1 MEDMSY
7 DFGVSH
13 IGTKNTPLQ
22 GHETLSK
29 KHDFEKNPVIAKYE
43 WIINLVVYKFKH
55 HFIHFNSIGLSIPT
69 THMRHIKH

>member
-43 WIINLVVYKFKH
+43 
-55 HFIHFNSIGLSIPT
+55 
-69 THMRHIKH
+69 